1 MCSTCCMTTRCLNNR
16 VATPLHAADN
26 PPKEDL
32 LQLGKLKRTVAAH
45 FNVSQSVILRLR
57 DWFQHAG
64 FVAKRLRSGRLRST
78 TARQNHYLVNIAKWQ
93 RFQSAVRLNTDFET
107 ATRVRVTPQAIRN
120 RLHSANLRAFRPAV
134 RPKLI
139 PRHRTARLQWARN
152 HAN

>member
-1 MCSTCCMTTRCLNNR
+1 MTTLSLNNR

-78 TARQNHYLVNIAKWQ
+78 TARQNHYLVNIAKW
-93 RFQSAVRLNTDFET
+93 
-107 ATRVRVTPQAIRN
+107 
-120 RLHSANLRAFRPAV
+120 
-134 RPKLI
+134 
-139 PRHRTARLQWARN
+139 
-152 HAN
+152 